1 MKLASIMELIPSE
14 EISAI
19 GKEIGVDS
27 KNSKITGSF
36 ILKSFI
42 RCSLLH
48 RPISLRSI
56 ESMCNN
62 RPSLSDLLKVKS
74 PSKSKIDH
82 SSLGKRLNKI
92 NPDYFAKI
100 YESVVSKA
108 DKILPN
114 NKDKSLYRFD
124 STITTFAG
132 RLIKDGLNA
141 GGTGKENQI
150 KLTIGVKGC
159 LPSSVRFCED
169 PREVSEDIALVKAI
183 NAAKLK
189 QDDVLLFD
197 RGISKNSTYQDFSE
211 RGIKFVTRIKC
222 NRTYHVVEEKLVN
235 YEGNLQIISD
245 EIINFYNRSAKP
257 IDNNLR
263 LIKAINANNTEI
275 WFLSNLLEASI
286 LDITGLYA
294 RRWDIE
300 VFFKFIKQHLQFKQ
314 FISHSLNGMKVY
326 MYCLLIAAILFLLF
340 KHLNNKTGFKIAM
353 LEFTMAI
360 EKEIIKDIIL
370 ISGGNLQLVQHLL

>member
-1 MKLASIMELIPSE
+1 MAMKLASIMELIPSE

-197 RGISKNSTYQDFSE
+197 RGISKNST
-211 RGIKFVTRIKC
+211 
-222 NRTYHVVEEKLVN
+222 
-235 YEGNLQIISD
+235 
-245 EIINFYNRSAKP
+245 
-257 IDNNLR
+257 
-263 LIKAINANNTEI
+263 
-275 WFLSNLLEASI
+275 
-286 LDITGLYA
+286 
-294 RRWDIE
+294 
-300 VFFKFIKQHLQFKQ
+300 
-314 FISHSLNGMKVY
+314 
-326 MYCLLIAAILFLLF
+326 
-340 KHLNNKTGFKIAM
+340 
-353 LEFTMAI
+353 
-360 EKEIIKDIIL
+360 
-370 ISGGNLQLVQHLL
+370 

>member
-1 MKLASIMELIPSE
+1 MAMKLASIMELIPSE

-62 RPSLSDLLKVKS
+62 TPSLSDLLKVKS

-124 STITTFAG
+124 STITTLAG

-326 MYCLLIAAILFLLF
+326 MYCLLIAAILFLLY
-340 KHLNNKTGFKIAM
+340 
-353 LEFTMAI
+353 
-360 EKEIIKDIIL
+360 
-370 ISGGNLQLVQHLL
+370 